1 MIFRVFRGLP
11 DIITLIKLHQDV
23 IMDIN
28 YFDIVVAAIILLL
41 GLKGIINGFFKE
53 LFGLVGIIGG
63 IFIASRLGDQIGHIL
78 SDRLFH
84 FESKSAAAFTGF
96 LLVLALFWLLM
107 VILGLI
113 FKKLSKES
121 GLGPIDRIFGFI
133 FSSGKFFLIASI
145 IAYAVFN
152 IKSIHS
158 NLKEPLSNSIVF
170 PVMVETGEY
179 IMQIDPE
186 TLGEDVGS
194 GIDSAK
200 KDFSDSIDKAGKA
213 VQDIAVEHSKEI
225 IEDVKEHTGGK
236 SE

>member
-1 MIFRVFRGLP
+1 M
-11 DIITLIKLHQDV
+11 HQGV

-28 YFDIVVAAIILLL
+28 YFDLVVAAIILLL
-41 GLKGIINGFFKE
+41 GLKGIVNGFFKE

-63 IFIASRLGDQIGHIL
+63 IFIASRLGDQIGHML
-78 SDRLFH
+78 SDKLFH

-96 LLVLALFWLLM
+96 LLVLALFWLGM
-107 VILGLI
+107 VILGMV

-121 GLGPIDRIFGFI
+121 GLGPVDRIFGFI

-152 IKSIHS
+152 IKSIRS
-158 NLKEPLSNSIVF
+158 NLKDPLSNSVAF
-170 PVMVETGEY
+170 PIMVETGQY

-186 TLGEDVGS
+186 ALGDDVGS
-194 GIDSAK
+194 GVDSVK
-200 KDFSDSIDKAGKA
+200 KSFSDSMDKAGKA
-213 VQDIAVEHSKEI
+213 AHDIAVEHSKEI
-225 IEDVKEHTGGK
+225 IEDVKEHTVGK

>member
-1 MIFRVFRGLP
+1 M
-11 DIITLIKLHQDV
+11 HQGV

-28 YFDIVVAAIILLL
+28 YFDLAVAAIILLL
-41 GLKGIINGFFKE
+41 GLKGIVNGFFKE

-63 IFIASRLGDQIGHIL
+63 IFIASRFGDQIGHML
-78 SDRLFH
+78 SDKLFH

-96 LLVLALFWLLM
+96 LLVLALFWLVM
-107 VILGLI
+107 VILGMV

-121 GLGPIDRIFGFI
+121 GLGPVDRFFGFI

-152 IKSIHS
+152 IKSIRS
-158 NLKEPLSNSIVF
+158 NLKNSLSNSIAF
-170 PVMVETGEY
+170 PIMVETGQY

-186 TLGEDVGS
+186 ALGEDIGS
-194 GIDSAK
+194 GVDSAK
-200 KDFSDSIDKAGKA
+200 ESLSDSMDKAGEA
-213 VQDIAVEHSKEI
+213 VHDIAVEHSKEI
-225 IEDVKEHTGGK
+225 IEDVKEHAVGK